1 MYVDY
6 HRVHHGILLVVG
18 VAHAGIEST
27 CFLWVAQRMRQR
39 SMQQQNIAALRKQ
52 ALDVGWDRAA
62 KVAEA
67 GIKEERREAREIT
80 EDVMKMTENGIA

>member
-1 MYVDY
+1 M
-6 HRVHHGILLVVG
+6 
-18 VAHAGIEST
+18 ST
-27 CFLWVAQRMRQR
+27 
-39 SMQQQNIAALRKQ
+39 QQQNIAALRKQ

-80 EDVMKMTENGIA
+80 EDVMKEMTGNKIEDE